1 MKILLPAFLAIF
13 LSACANQGQI
23 PERSET
29 VLPLH
34 KAWFDGRTVEYVT
47 TDISDAGMAR
57 MLGVNYVPRLR
68 DAIRGPGQ
76 GSLVERVYKF
86 AGDEQ
91 ITIFQSAPTPAGAA
105 NQDQNYSPL
114 WRVVLVR
121 WLPGKSVRVLTSEE
135 AVLTAQDKGEVA
147 LEETQIVINCPVIR
161 GANGQPLQ
169 GVR

>member
-1 MKILLPAFLAIF
+1 MNRIFAAIVALLLC
-13 LSACANQGQI
+13 ACANPGFDAG
-23 PERSET
+23 RSEA

-91 ITIFQSAPTPAGAA
+91 ITVFQSAPNPAGSA

-121 WLPGKSVRVLTSEE
+121 WQPGKTVRVLTSEE
-135 AVLTAQDKGEVA
+135 AVLAAQDKGEVA
-147 LEETQIVINCPVIR
+147 LEETPIVINCPVIR
-161 GANGQPLQ
+161 GVNGQPLQ